1 MKTLTIP
8 QRISIGLVLLV
19 SAAILLGAVALWR
32 ITAIDHHI
40 RVLSGNSL
48 PSVVTL
54 SGIAQSN
61 FVAMKVTRTAL
72 LAAVDRDRDLLTTCG
87 TDFAAAVAD
96 GEKLCDAYQA
106 LITDTEDRQ
115 IFVAA
120 RTERDRFIALA
131 SRVLTLISEGK
142 DAEARRLMRDE
153 AEPAANAA
161 IQRLDQG
168 IQHNVMFATREVAEA
183 RDKVRNSFLV
193 IGTAV
198 AVAACLGI
206 LLGTMLS
213 RSTKRILRELA
224 DTLEAGA
231 TRTAE
236 ASGQLASISRTV
248 ASGCAEQGSSVAE
261 TGAALEQM
269 SATIRCTADNA
280 AQAKE
285 LAQQARAAAQ
295 AGTTTMAD
303 MDAAMKSIG
312 EASIEVA
319 KIVRQ
324 IDEIAFQT
332 NILALNAA
340 VEAARAGE
348 AGAGFAVVADEV
360 RSLAQRSAAAARE
373 TAGRIEAALE
383 SSRRGE
389 LSCSRVGGALGE
401 IAERVNAADKFVAEI
416 ATAAQE
422 QSQGIRQIG
431 TAMAQL
437 DQVAQENAARADEG
451 ANAAAD
457 LTSQA
462 ANVRGIVDRLR
473 ALVVPGRGAA
483 NANTGLPRVLAPPP
497 GGSQARG
504 QLRSAQRRIPMPGDD
519 GSPAAIHDAEDRHFK
534 DF

>member
-19 SAAILLGAVALWR
+19 GAILLIGAASLWR
-32 ITAIDHHI
+32 IMAIDHHI

-61 FVAMKVTRTAL
+61 FVAMKATRTAL
-72 LAAVDRDRDLLTTCG
+72 LASVDRDRDLVTACDAELNAAAEEGDKLCVAYQSLIS
-87 TDFAAAVAD
+87 DAEEQALFAAARAD
-96 GEKLCDAYQA
+96 RERFLS
-106 LITDTEDRQ
+106 L
-115 IFVAA
+115 A
-120 RTERDRFIALA
+120 R
-131 SRVLTLISEGK
+131 RVLALTAAGQDS
-142 DAEARRLMRDE
+142 EARKLMRDE
-153 AEPAANAA
+153 TESAAKAA
-161 IQRLDQG
+161 TDGLNEG
-168 IQHNVMFATREVAEA
+168 IEYNIGYATNEVQQAA
-183 RDKVRNSFLV
+183 DRVRSAFLV
-193 IGTAV
+193 IGTV
-198 AVAACLGI
+198 MAVAAVLGI
-206 LLGTMLS
+206 VLGTALS
-213 RSTKRILRELA
+213 RSTKHVLREIA
-224 DTLEAGA
+224 DNLETGA

-236 ASGQLASISRTV
+236 ASGQLVAISRTV
-248 ASGCAEQGSSVAE
+248 ASGCTEQGSSIAE

-285 LAQQARAAAQ
+285 LAQQARSAAE
-295 AGTTTMAD
+295 AGTLTMAE
-303 MDAAMKSIG
+303 MEAAMKSIG
-312 EASIEVA
+312 AASTEVA

-360 RSLAQRSAAAARE
+360 RSLAQRSAAAAQE

-401 IAERVNAADKFVAEI
+401 IADRVTAADRFVAEI

-431 TAMAQL
+431 TAMTQL

-451 ANAAAD
+451 ANAAAE
-457 LTSQA
+457 LTGQA
-462 ANVRGIVDRLR
+462 AGVRAAVDRLR
-473 ALVVPGRGAA
+473 SLVVSGRGLTAHVPNTPRLAVPSA
-483 NANTGLPRVLAPPP
+483 NHA
-497 GGSQARG
+497 SARG
-504 QLRSAQRRIPMPGDD
+504 LTRSSPQLIPMPGDQ
-519 GSPAAIHDAEDRHFK
+519 GSRPAIPDAEDRHFK